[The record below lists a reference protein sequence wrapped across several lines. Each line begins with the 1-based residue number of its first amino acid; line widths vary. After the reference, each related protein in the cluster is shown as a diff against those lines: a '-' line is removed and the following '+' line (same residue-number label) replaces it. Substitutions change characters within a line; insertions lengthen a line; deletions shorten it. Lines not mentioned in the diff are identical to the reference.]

1 MRTILP
7 VFFMVLFFASCE
19 SKKSSTEIF
28 AMEQQ
33 WQSNPNKGYD
43 STALEI
49 LNGYSALAED
59 GDSDAKN
66 KKTAFESKLK
76 KLVEND
82 LGNLQRI
89 DSMMAL
95 NQENFNPIFASSLA
109 DGCLEFAHKHPCSA
123 KSPNLLLKGADLQRA
138 LERYAE
144 SEKTLQSLIDHYPDF
159 NKADVAYFFMANM
172 QMEQGKKEDAKKS
185 FQMLITKFPK
195 SEFSRDAQILLN
207 NELQLPEVGK
217 NPSK

>member
-1 MRTILP
+1 
-7 VFFMVLFFASCE
+7 
-19 SKKSSTEIF
+19 
-28 AMEQQ
+28 MEQQ

-66 KKTAFESKLK
+66 KKAAFESKLK
-76 KLVEND
+76 KLVEHD

-95 NQENFNPIFASSLA
+95 NQEQFNPIFASSLA

-138 LERYAE
+138 LERFEE
-144 SEKTLQSLIDHYPDF
+144 SEQTLKNLIDKHPDF

-172 QMEQGKKEDAKKS
+172 QMEQGKKEEAKKT
-185 FQMLITKFPK
+185 FQNLISKFPK
-195 SEFSRDAQILLN
+195 SEFSRDAQILLD

>member
-1 MRTILP
+1 MRILFP
-7 VFFMVLFFASCE
+7 VFLVVLFFASCE

-43 STALEI
+43 STALKI
-49 LNGYSALAED
+49 LDGYSVLAEG

-66 KKTAFESKLK
+66 KKAAFELKLK

-82 LGNLQRI
+82 LGNLRRI

-95 NQENFNPIFASSLA
+95 NQENFNPIFASSLS

-138 LERYAE
+138 LERYADA
-144 SEKTLQSLIDHYPDF
+144 EKTLGTLIQNYPNF
-159 NKADVAYFFMANM
+159 NKADVALFFIANM
-172 QMEQGKKEDAKKS
+172 QMEQGKKVEAKKS
-185 FQMLITKFPK
+185 FQKLVSLFPK
-195 SEFSRDAQILLN
+195 SEFSRDARILLN
-207 NELQLPEVGK
+207 NELQLPDVGK